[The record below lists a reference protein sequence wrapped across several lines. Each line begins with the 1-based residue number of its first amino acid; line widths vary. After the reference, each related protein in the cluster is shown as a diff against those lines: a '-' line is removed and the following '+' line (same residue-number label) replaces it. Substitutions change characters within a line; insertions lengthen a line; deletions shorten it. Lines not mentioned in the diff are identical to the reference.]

1 MDFLTDLF
9 TQMSIRDSLLVL
21 LFLFVA
27 FLIGLITGWL
37 YWRRRLEELRTE
49 LTGTLTTLN
58 RVSKELDETRIKLA
72 NTEEDLHRAN
82 MEADNFRKKFHTCE
96 EEKGQ
101 LRADIYTLQEKVEG
115 KAKSPT
121 GKKEGG
127 EAGAAKQALSAAM
140 GTRITKA
147 TAADKD
153 DLKLINGV
161 GPFIEK
167 KLNALDLYTFEQIS
181 QFDDD
186 LVEQVTR
193 AIEFF
198 PGRIARD
205 NWVGQAAALFQ
216 TKMTN
221 PAALKRAKATP
232 SNPNDLKVVEG
243 VGPKI
248 EQLLKDGGI
257 RNWSDLASAS
267 VARLQEIL
275 DAAGDRY
282 RIHDPGTWPKQADL
296 LAKGDFDA
304 FKEYTDFL
312 QGGKSPG

>member
-9 TQMSIRDSLLVL
+9 SLLSIRDSLLVV
-21 LFLFVA
+21 LFLLIA

-37 YWRRRLEELRTE
+37 YWRRRLQDMRTE
-49 LTGTLTTLN
+49 LTVTDQALQQLRQEFN
-58 RVSKELDETRIKLA
+58 ELKIKLA

-82 MEADNFRKKFHTCE
+82 MDAENFRKKFHVCE

-101 LRADIYTLQEKVEG
+101 LRADIYALQESSGDDSRSKAG
-115 KAKSPT
+115 K
-121 GKKEGG
+121 GD
-127 EAGAAKQALSAAM
+127 AAAARQNLSAAM
-140 GTRITKA
+140 GTRIAAA
-147 TAADKD
+147 TEAEKD

-167 KLNALDLYTFEQIS
+167 KLNTLGLYTYQQIS

-186 LVEQVTR
+186 LVEQVTQ

-205 NWVGQAAALFQ
+205 NWVGQAATLHQ
-216 TKMTN
+216 TKLNN
-221 PAALKRAKATP
+221 PAALVKAETHP
-232 SNPNDLKVVEG
+232 SDPNDLKVVEG
-243 VGPKI
+243 IGPKI
-248 EQLLKDGGI
+248 EQLLKEGGI
-257 RNWSDLASAS
+257 GNWTDLAAAP
-267 VARLQEIL
+267 VTRLQEIL
-275 DAAGDRY
+275 DGAGDRY
-282 RIHDPGTWPKQADL
+282 RIHDPATWPRQAEL
-296 LAKGDFDA
+296 LANGDFTA

>member
-9 TQMSIRDSLLVL
+9 SLLDIRDSLLVL

-49 LTGTLTTLN
+49 LTQTVQALKLQ
-58 RVSKELDETRIKLA
+58 RAELDEIRIKLA

-82 MEADNFRKKFHTCE
+82 MDADNFRKKFHTCE

-101 LRADIYTLQEKVEG
+101 LRADIYSLQEM
-115 KAKSPT
+115 ADSQSPGT
-121 GKKEGG
+121 GTSGSAET
-127 EAGAAKQALSAAM
+127 ARQALSAAM
-140 GTRITKA
+140 GSRITV
-147 TAADKD
+147 ADASEKD

-167 KLNALDLYTFEQIS
+167 KLNALGLYTFQQIS

-186 LVEQVTR
+186 LVEQVTQ

-205 NWVGQAAALFQ
+205 NWVGQAAALYQ
-216 TKMTN
+216 TKLTN
-221 PAALKRAKATP
+221 PAALKKAKPTP
-232 SNPNDLKVVEG
+232 SNPNDLKVIEG

-248 EQLLKDGGI
+248 EQLLKKSGI
-257 RNWSDLASAS
+257 NNWDELANATVS
-267 VARLQEIL
+267 RLQEIL

-282 RIHDPGTWPKQADL
+282 RIHDPGTWPKQAEL
-296 LAKGDFDA
+296 LAKGDFAA

>member
-9 TQMSIRDSLLVL
+9 SLLDIRDSLLVL

-49 LTGTLTTLN
+49 LTQTAQALKLQ
-58 RVSKELDETRIKLA
+58 RAELDEIRIKLA

-82 MEADNFRKKFHTCE
+82 MDADNFRKKFHTCE

-101 LRADIYTLQEKVEG
+101 LRADIYTLQEKADG
-115 KAKSPT
+115 KGATATAK
-121 GKKEGG
+121 GG
-127 EAGAAKQALSAAM
+127 GADAAKVALSAAM
-140 GTRITKA
+140 GSRITKA
-147 TAADKD
+147 DASEKD

-167 KLNALDLYTFEQIS
+167 KLNALGLYTYQQIS
-181 QFDDD
+181 QFDDE
-186 LVEQVTR
+186 LVDQVTD

-205 NWVGQAAALFQ
+205 NWVGQAAALYQ
-216 TKMTN
+216 TKLTN
-221 PAALKRAKATP
+221 PAALKKAKSTP
-232 SNPNDLKVVEG
+232 SNPNDLKVIEG

-248 EQLLKDGGI
+248 EQLLKKGGI
-257 RNWSDLASAS
+257 NNWDELANATVS
-267 VARLQEIL
+267 RLQEIL

-282 RIHDPGTWPKQADL
+282 RIHDPGTWPKQAEL
-296 LAKGDFDA
+296 LSKGDFAA

>member
-9 TQMSIRDSLLVL
+9 TQLSIRDSLLVL
-21 LFLFVA
+21 LFLLIA

-37 YWRRRLEELRTE
+37 YWRRRLQDLRTE
-49 LTGTLTTLN
+49 LTSAHDTLN
-58 RVSKELDETRIKLA
+58 QLRTEFDALKIKLA

-82 MEADNFRKKFHTCE
+82 MDAENFRKKFHSCE

-101 LRADIYTLQEKVEG
+101 LRADIYALQEAAG
-115 KAKSPT
+115 DDSKASASK
-121 GKKEGG
+121 GD
-127 EAGAAKQALSAAM
+127 AAAARQNLSAAM
-140 GTRITKA
+140 GTRIVTA
-147 TAADKD
+147 TEADKD

-161 GPFIEK
+161 GPFIET
-167 KLNALDLYTFEQIS
+167 KLNALGLYTFQQIS

-186 LVEQVTR
+186 LVEQVTQ

-205 NWVGQAAALFQ
+205 NWVGQAAALYQ
-216 TKMTN
+216 TKLN
-221 PAALKRAKATP
+221 HPAALVKAEKDP

-243 VGPKI
+243 IGPKI
-248 EQLLKDGGI
+248 EQLLKAGGI
-257 RNWSDLASAS
+257 QNWSDLAAAPVS
-267 VARLQEIL
+267 RLQEIL

-282 RIHDPGTWPKQADL
+282 RIHDPGTWPRQAEL
-296 LAKGDFDA
+296 LAKGDFAA
-304 FKEYTDFL
+304 FREYTDFL

>member
-9 TQMSIRDSLLVL
+9 TQLSIRDSLLVL

-27 FLIGLITGWL
+27 FLIGLIAGWL
-37 YWRRRLEELRTE
+37 YWRRRLEDLRTE
-49 LTGTLTTLN
+49 LTGTLETL
-58 RVSKELDETRIKLA
+58 RRLGKDFDDMKVKLA

-101 LRADIYTLQEKVEG
+101 LRADIYALQEKSDG
-115 KAKSPT
+115 KEKAPASAK
-121 GKKEGG
+121 GG
-127 EAGAAKQALSAAM
+127 GGADSAKLALSSAM
-140 GTRITKA
+140 GSRITKA
-147 TAADKD
+147 SAADKD

-167 KLNALDLYTFEQIS
+167 KLNAIGIYTFEQIS

-186 LVEQVTR
+186 LVEQVTQ

-198 PGRIARD
+198 PGRMARD

-221 PAALKRAKATP
+221 PAALKRSKAKPT
-232 SNPNDLKVVEG
+232 NPKDLKVVEG

-248 EQLLKDGGI
+248 EQLLKNGGI
-257 RNWSDLASAS
+257 QNWSDLAVAS
-267 VARLQEIL
+267 VTKLQEIL

-296 LAKGDFDA
+296 LAKGDFEA

>member
-9 TQMSIRDSLLVL
+9 SLLSIRDSLLVL

-27 FLIGLITGWL
+27 FLIGLIVGWL

-49 LTGTLTTLN
+49 LTQATHALSLLQ
-58 RVSKELDETRIKLA
+58 KEMGDVKIKLA

-82 MEADNFRKKFHTCE
+82 MDADNFRKKFHTCE

-101 LRADIYTLQEKVEG
+101 LRADIYTLQEKVDG
-115 KAKSPT
+115 KDDAPAK
-121 GKKEGG
+121 GG
-127 EAGAAKQALSAAM
+127 VADAAKLALSAAM
-140 GTRITKA
+140 GSRITKA
-147 TAADKD
+147 DVSEKD

-167 KLNALDLYTFEQIS
+167 KLNALGLYTYQQIS
-181 QFDDD
+181 QFDDE
-186 LVEQVTR
+186 LVDQVTD

-205 NWVGQAAALFQ
+205 NWVGQAAALYQ
-216 TKMTN
+216 TKQTN
-221 PAALKRAKATP
+221 PEALKKPKATP
-232 SNPNDLKVVEG
+232 SNPNDLKVIEG

-248 EQLLKDGGI
+248 EELLNKGGI
-257 RNWSDLASAS
+257 TNWSELAGAP
-267 VARLQEIL
+267 VAKLQEIL

-282 RIHDPGTWPKQADL
+282 RIHDPGTWPKQAEL
-296 LAKGDFDA
+296 LASGDFA
-304 FKEYTDFL
+304 GFKEYTDFL
-312 QGGKSPG
+312 QGGKTPG